1 MSIPTDELRRFAA
14 GDPKTLPAYTV
25 QAVCTE
31 LLACREELAM
41 AIDAR
46 DGAERA
52 SRRQF
57 NDIRALTRERD
68 AARAEA
74 EKLRTEL
81 DEAVNA
87 ELAHKAKW
95 ESICSASRENGTC
108 ACSYDSIDD
117 VCMAHSPKLAA
128 AMADLAAARSEAE
141 HERRAGQEMTAG
153 LHEKLAEVRA
163 ELAAVKR
170 QRDEARGVVARVVE
184 LIDGSDGGVRAS
196 AADVWNFCDER
207 RHAYAMESKALAAE
221 QPKPEVQP

>member
-170 QRDEARGVVARVVE
+170 QRDELLRAAKAWQSVFGDA
-184 LIDGSDGGVRAS
+184 DGSEPVVIDLRN
-196 AADVWNFCDER
+196 AAVFDLFTAFVDT
-207 RHAYAMESKALAAE
+207 LAAE
-221 QPKPEVQP
+221 QPKPQDPEVQP

>member
-170 QRDEARGVVARVVE
+170 QRDELVKAC
-184 LIDGSDGGVRAS
+184 S
-196 AADVWNFCDER
+196 AKDDLLACYRIGKRPSEALFKRLD
-207 RHAYAMESKALAAE
+207 KAKEVLDNIAAE
-221 QPKPEVQP
+221 QPKPQQPEGGA